1 MRLVVL
7 ALLLCVGA
15 PLSAAFVFPSGGVRR
30 GVVVMPLRACRAND
44 GTEGRCVSMV
54 SGVCPLYRT
63 TTDLLLRKP
72 SICALSFRDA
82 IVCCP
87 LAALIGTTGGV
98 APAPRTTAR
107 PRVFPGFTIRPT
119 TARPVVTAPPT
130 APPVVTSA
138 PPVPSPR
145 PVVTNPPVVTRPTP
159 TRVTSPAPST
169 PPPVPSATPET
180 RPTPRSVPPTRD
192 LLSPIGLRPRPTPA
206 AATSAPITGPRRGF
220 RQPGCGTTSPIP
232 AFHASG
238 DYFQRPPP
246 FARAERVH
254 LGLQPWMA
262 MVGER
267 NSERA
272 GADRWICAGALLTPR
287 IVLTSAQCVLTPDEP
302 ERLVV
307 GLGEHDLAS
316 RTDGVAGT
324 HPVAAVELHP
334 QWSQPERRHSL
345 AVLLLGRPPDE
356 SPLIRPVCLPPPD
369 PPAGAAQLL
378 PFPGSTVVEASY
390 NLDTTGLSDGSAR
403 QRLVAGEVPVQ
414 PLGRCVAALAG
425 APLAELLFPGG
436 PQPEPDLCLAAGH
449 QCAQDVGAPA
459 VAAGEDGTIQL
470 EGLQLMGSCAAGQP
484 RLLLRVRHYVP
495 FIADAIEK
503 LTKPSSAG
511 F

>member
-98 APAPRTTAR
+98 AQTPRTTAR

-119 TARPVVTAPPT
+119 TARPVVTAPS
-130 APPVVTSA
+130 VVTSA

-145 PVVTNPPVVTRPTP
+145 PVVTNPPLVRPIP
-159 TRVTSPAPST
+159 TRVTSPAPSS

-180 RPTPRSVPPTRD
+180 RPTPRSVSPTRD

-287 IVLTSAQCVLTPDEP
+287 IVITSAQCVLTPDEP

-345 AVLLLGRPPDE
+345 AVLLLGRPADE

-378 PFPGSTVVEASY
+378 PAPGSTVVEASY

-403 QRLVAGEVPVQ
+403 ERLVTGEVPVQ
-414 PLGRCVAALAG
+414 PLGRARK
-425 APLAELLFPGG
+425 
-436 PQPEPDLCLAAGH
+436 
-449 QCAQDVGAPA
+449 DVGAPA
-459 VAAGEDGTIQL
+459 VAAGEDGTMQL

-503 LTKPSSAG
+503 LTKPSSTG